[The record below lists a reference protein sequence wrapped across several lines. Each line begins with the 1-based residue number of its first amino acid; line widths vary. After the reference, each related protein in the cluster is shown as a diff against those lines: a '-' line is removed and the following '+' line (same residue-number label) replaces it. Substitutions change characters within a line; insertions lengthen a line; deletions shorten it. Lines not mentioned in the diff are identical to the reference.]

1 MISTDQWNTLESF
14 RQGIEEEY
22 NRNVL
27 GKPERFHAYEETL
40 GVLKA
45 SLDRYALD
53 QTDSEQT
60 FYFLA
65 GVVSTLS
72 FVGQYFRTVCHDP
85 HMMAHLGE
93 AAIFMGY
100 LVRELAFECDA
111 PYVGAS
117 E

>member
-1 MISTDQWNTLESF
+1 MITAEQWATLESF
-14 RQGIEEEY
+14 RAGIEQEY

-40 GVLKA
+40 GVLKE

-53 QTDSEQT
+53 KTAPDQV
-60 FYFLA
+60 FYYLA

-72 FVGQYFRTVCHDP
+72 FINQFFVVVCHDS

-100 LVRELAFECDA
+100 LCRELAFECEA
-111 PYVGAS
+111 PFVGVG